1 MKRAVQELSSLD
13 DRSLFDAVAEGVKL
27 ILVNVNRLDSAA
39 HHLSAG
45 SHRDVARILG
55 EFAAEEAAKV
65 HILLDAIRCP
75 PEYAD
80 KRRRTLEWFYSHFA
94 KRLYADVCDWGVTTF
109 QQLIDG
115 IDQQSDKYYLG
126 GPSDVDWIMR
136 NWITS
141 KRERMFYVDYIHY
154 FEAGKEKPTSTW
166 LSPFDPSNLP
176 YLSREIVRLV
186 AALGR
191 LGVTVPTGL
200 AIISD
205 SWRSWTPEPDTTRN
219 DLRSKIRETT
229 EALREQ
235 GIDTESTEHDISL
248 VRESWSFPLWSA
260 ELRERQNR
268 IDDLREVQE
277 KRSNRDASWW

>member
-1 MKRAVQELSSLD
+1 MERAVQNLSNFD
-13 DRSLFDAVAEGVKL
+13 DNLLFEAVAEGVNL
-27 ILVNVNRLDSAA
+27 ILANVNHLDSAA

-45 SHRDVARILG
+45 NHRDVARILG
-55 EFAAEEAAKV
+55 ELAAEEAAKV
-65 HILLDAIRCP
+65 LILLDAIRCP

-80 KRRRTLEWFYSHFA
+80 KRKRTLGWFYSHFA
-94 KRLYADVCDWGVTTF
+94 KRLYADVCDWGVTTL
-109 QQLIDG
+109 QQLMDG

-126 GPSDVDWIMR
+126 GPNDVDWIMR
-136 NWITS
+136 NWIIS
-141 KRERMFYVDYIHY
+141 ERERMLYVDYVRY
-154 FEAGKEKPTSTW
+154 FEVGKEKPISRW
-166 LSPFDPSNLP
+166 LAPFDHSNLP
-176 YLSREIVRLV
+176 YFSREIVRLA

-205 SWRSWTPEPDTTRN
+205 IWRSWKPEPDTTRN
-219 DLRSKIRETT
+219 DLRNKTRETT

-260 ELRERQNR
+260 ELRERRNR
-268 IDDLREVQE
+268 VDDLREIQE
-277 KRSNRDASWW
+277 KWRDRDAPCW